1 MGEAR
6 GAIRLP
12 STSGQPGRDPSDRHA
27 FDPDIAALDL
37 EPISYL
43 VAMEQP
49 WSLEKL
55 DAIELEY
62 RCFLQLVRDHPNEN
76 IVPSRD
82 CDTYWHAHILALGL
96 YLEHCRQLFSAPLL
110 HYPFSGQLGPEDF
123 ALQQQR
129 FRRCRRLHTELMT
142 RVLRTQT
149 CDTAGEEHETAHTEV
164 PQSGRHAG
172 AAQGA

>member
-6 GAIRLP
+6 GAKRLL
-12 STSGQPGRDPSDRHA
+12 STSSQPGCDPSDRHA
-27 FDPDIAALDL
+27 LDPDIAALNL

-43 VAMEQP
+43 IALEQP

-62 RCFLQLVRDHPNEN
+62 RCFLQLVRDRPDEN

-82 CDTYWHAHILALGL
+82 CDIYWHAHILALGL
-96 YLEHCRQLFSAPLL
+96 YLEHCQQLFGAPLL
-110 HYPFSGQLGPEDF
+110 HYPFSGQLGPEDA
-123 ALQQQR
+123 ALQQAR
-129 FRRCRRLHTELMT
+129 FRRCRRLHIDLMT

-149 CDTAGEEHETAHTEV
+149 CDTTGEEHDHTSTAV
-164 PQSGRHAG
+164 PQSDRYPGV
-172 AAQGA
+172 AQGA